1 MTRKQALN
9 KALKNLSNWRVSD
22 EYYMHLAQ
30 QNIEVRKGLRKWSV
44 HEQLDLFSEVTS
56 ENKKVTFYGSLQD
69 ENWKTKTHTINGAK
83 NIVISDNKE
92 LSKQETKDLCRQ
104 AVKIERRA
112 YGFEIFYIENE
123 INKQFF
129 IRFSN
134 ETTKSK
140 VDVFKF
146 IDLYFDSY
154 AELMKSI

>member
-1 MTRKQALN
+1 M
-9 KALKNLSNWRVSD
+9 
-22 EYYMHLAQ
+22 
-30 QNIEVRKGLRKWSV
+30 